1 MVVPVFSG
9 LTYLEDTIYYWK
21 LSENIYRYN
30 HGNGL
35 GDGGLGNIHTV
46 NESRSTPQFVILQ
59 LIYVHGRS
67 TYGQLV

>member
-1 MVVPVFSG
+1 MVVPVFGG

-46 NESRSTPQFVILQ
+46 NESRSTPNL
-59 LIYVHGRS
+59 
-67 TYGQLV
+67 